1 MIPLAHHLGS
11 LLDLDPGVTLP
22 SALPDR
28 LYAVMK
34 HRILTCAMTP
44 GERIIEKDICAE
56 MGVSRTPLRESINR
70 LALEGLVVVTPF
82 RGYAVA
88 SLSVRAFEELCEV
101 RRIVERD
108 AAALAAKRATAE
120 QIATLS
126 EECELTYTP
135 GQPETYG
142 AYLRANSR
150 FHRSVVRCTGN
161 SLLESMVTSALDRHQ
176 RPLYLGLDV
185 GMDAA
190 EATREHREL
199 VHAIENRDSRRAG
212 ALMST
217 HVSHGEAPIVKALR
231 AAGYR

>member
-1 MIPLAHHLGS
+1 MIPLANHLGS

-22 SALPDR
+22 TALPDR

-34 HRILTCAMTP
+34 HRILTCTMAP
-44 GERIIEKDICAE
+44 GERIVEKDVCAE
-56 MGVSRTPLRESINR
+56 MAVSRTPLREAINR
-70 LALEGLVVVTPF
+70 LALEGLVVLTPF

-88 SLSVRAFEELCEV
+88 PLTVRAFQELCEV

-108 AAALAAKRATAE
+108 AAALAAQRATPE
-120 QIATLS
+120 QIVSLRAES
-126 EECELTYTP
+126 ELTYTP

-150 FHRSVVRCTGN
+150 FHRTLVRCTGN

-185 GMDAA
+185 GMDA
-190 EATREHREL
+190 EAATSEHRDM
-199 VHAIENRDSRRAG
+199 VRAIQKRDANRAG
-212 ALMST
+212 ALMAT
-217 HVSHGEAPIVKALR
+217 HVSHGEA
-231 AAGYR
+231 

>member
-1 MIPLAHHLGS
+1 MIPLANHLGS

-22 SALPDR
+22 TALPDR
-28 LYAVMK
+28 LYAVLK
-34 HRILTCAMTP
+34 HRILTCTMAP
-44 GERIIEKDICAE
+44 GERIIEKDLCAE
-56 MGVSRTPLRESINR
+56 MTVSRTPLREAINR

-88 SLSVRAFEELCEV
+88 PLTVRAFEELCEV

-108 AAALAAKRATAE
+108 AAALAAQRATPE

-126 EECELTYTP
+126 AESELSYTP
-135 GQPETYG
+135 GHPETYG

-150 FHRSVVRCTGN
+150 FHRSLVRCTGN

-185 GMDAA
+185 GMDAE
-190 EATREHREL
+190 EATREHREM
-199 VHAIENRDSRRAG
+199 VDAIEKRDAARAG
-212 ALMST
+212 AIMAA
-217 HVSHGEAPIVKALR
+217 HVSHGEARIVEALR